1 MTTPQTHRFTIVLSA
16 GLLLAA
22 LLAGCSALGGSKT
35 PSTIYAPEPSVA
47 SDPSWPTVDWQLAIA
62 HPEASRM
69 TDTLRIAVRPTPGEL
84 EVYKGASWAKTP
96 SDQLQDTILHAL
108 EDSHRIPA
116 VARQGTGMAADY
128 TLLSEIRRFEADYA
142 GGAVPSATI
151 EVSVK
156 LLQATDQD
164 VVASQT
170 FLKAV
175 PAASTDTGAVAQAFG
190 TALGAI
196 AHDIAGWTLVN
207 GNTREHIGAHK
218 AK

>member
-1 MTTPQTHRFTIVLSA
+1 MTRPQTHRSTIALSA
-16 GLLLAA
+16 GLALAA

-35 PSTIYAPEPSVA
+35 PSTIYAPEPVVA
-47 SDPSWPTVDWQLAIA
+47 SDPSWPNVDWQLAIA
-62 HPEASRM
+62 HPETSRM

-96 SDQLQDTILHAL
+96 SDQLQDTVLRAL
-108 EDSHRIPA
+108 EDSHKIPA

-128 TLLSEIRRFEADYA
+128 TLLSEVRRFEADYA
-142 GGAVPSATI
+142 GAAVPSATI

-170 FLKAV
+170 FRQAV

-196 AHDIAGWTLVN
+196 AHDIAGWALVN
-207 GNTREHIGAHK
+207 GNNRAHIDAHK

>member
-1 MTTPQTHRFTIVLSA
+1 MIKRHAHRLALAPLA
-16 GLLLAA
+16 GLSLAA
-22 LLAGCSALGGSKT
+22 LLAGCSVLGGNKA
-35 PSTIYAPEPSVA
+35 PATIYAPEPKVV
-47 SDPSWPTVDWQLAIA
+47 SDPSWPAVDWQLAIS
-62 HPEASRM
+62 HPEAARM

-128 TLLSEIRRFEADYA
+128 TLLSEIRRFEADYN
-142 GGAVPSATI
+142 GAAAPSATI

-156 LLQATDQD
+156 LLKATDQE

-170 FLKAV
+170 FLQAV

-190 TALGAI
+190 TALGSI
-196 AHDIAGWTLVN
+196 AHDIAGWALVN
-207 GNTREHIGAHK
+207 GNNREHVGARK
-218 AK
+218 AN